1 MSNSPSV
8 SITAK
13 IREIGVHSVIYG
25 LGQML
30 TGLVYLRPEK
40 KSFISLLNLV
50 DEPLHSLPLE
60 RTRPPREALDKIMKE
75 LM

>member
-1 MSNSPSV
+1 VPTV
-8 SITAK
+8 RTVRRPRPA
-13 IREIGVHSVIYG
+13 HPD
-25 LGQML
+25 QML

-50 DEPLHSLPLE
+50 DEPLHSLPIE